1 MQILGILLNDR
12 RSIMKKQLRGIY
24 AIPPTIFYDNLEVD
38 YKGTRRC
45 IRFLLDAKVHGIVV
59 PVFSSE
65 HFLLTD
71 DERKKVLEAAIKEVN
86 GAVPIVAGVSADKY
100 KSSVEFA
107 KHASACGADAVLAVN
122 PPRLSMEEVRDYFK
136 QIDKAVNIPVFI
148 QNIAPNTPNRGK
160 SMSAEFMISVISQM
174 DNVCYI
180 KEECIPSNTVIQQAL
195 EMAKNLPEGKLSGIM
210 GGKGSRLLI
219 EEYERGACG
228 SMPPTQMADVLVD
241 IWELLE
247 KGNKKA
253 AFDLHTRVMP
263 ALIFCGTYGMPSY
276 KEMLKRRGIIDSTV
290 SRPAGY
296 TKLDKEALR
305 DLGMVMEYVK
315 PLFRVNY

>member
-1 MQILGILLNDR
+1 
-12 RSIMKKQLRGIY
+12 MKKQLRGIY
-24 AIPPTIFYDNLEVD
+24 AIPQTIFYDNLEVD
-38 YKGTRRC
+38 YEDTRRC

-59 PVFSSE
+59 SVFSSE
-65 HFLLTD
+65 YFLLTD
-71 DERKKVLEAAIKEVN
+71 DERKKVLEVAIKEVN
-86 GAVPIVAGVSADKY
+86 GAVPIVAGVSADNY

-107 KHASACGADAVLAVN
+107 KHASDCGADAVLTVN
-122 PPRLSMEEVRDYFK
+122 PPRLSMEEVRNYFK

-148 QNIAPNTPNRGK
+148 QNVAPDMGK
-160 SMSAEFMISVISQM
+160 SMSAEFIISVISQM

-180 KEECIPSNTVIQQAL
+180 KEESIPSNTVNTVIQETL

-210 GGKGSRLLI
+210 GGSGSRSLI

-228 SMPPTQMADVLVD
+228 NMPPTQMADVLVD

-247 KGNKKA
+247 KGDKKA
-253 AFDLHTRVMP
+253 AFDLHTHVMP
-263 ALIFCGTYGMPSY
+263 ALIFFGKYKMPSY
-276 KEMLKRRGIIDSTV
+276 KEMLKRRGIIDSTI

-296 TKLDKEALR
+296 PKLDKEALR
-305 DLGMVMEYVK
+305 DLDMVMEYVK